1 MREFW
6 IHSGL
11 ALLDI
16 DEQGNLLPTEQF
28 LRAYLLRPEL
38 APIEESCD
46 AERALHEQLLKNAKQ
61 AVSEKTLATLKDPDA
76 VDNYRLYLKFR
87 DRLLAAPS
95 LQAAYMSIFADA
107 RRDGQVD
114 IPPLFI
120 DQLTQIVLHQI
131 LVAEEDPFILRA
143 AECWFRGQRVT
154 LEDGRVIVADD
165 QSLAEIS
172 DPGMG
177 QLGRMLAAGG
187 LAAGEQTVDVL
198 HKDNAEQY
206 FGRDEAF
213 DFALEITHGQP
224 GSVALATL
232 IERWVE
238 YLLGTQVRVRT
249 LDRIDDEH
257 WRWHVGLDA
266 AATAIMNDLYNG
278 QALDADQSRRLLLLA
293 RLEFVDMKDQASDVA
308 GKPVYL
314 GLAMDEAGVL
324 RVKPQNLL
332 LNLPL
337 AQRH

>member
-6 IHSGL
+6 VHSGL

-16 DEQGNLLPTEQF
+16 DEDGNLVPTEQF

-38 APIEESCD
+38 APVPESCD
-46 AERALHEQLLKNAKQ
+46 AERALHEHLVKAPTQ
-61 AVSEKTLATLKDPDA
+61 AVSEQTLSALADA
-76 VDNYRLYLKFR
+76 DTADNYRLFLKFR
-87 DRLLAAPS
+87 DRLLAVPG
-95 LQAAYMSIFADA
+95 LQAAYMTIFRDA
-107 RRDGQVD
+107 RRDGRVD

-131 LVAEEDPFILRA
+131 FVSEEDPFVLRA
-143 AECWFRGQRVT
+143 AELWFRAQRVT
-154 LEDGRVIVADD
+154 IDEGRVIVADE
-165 QSLAEIS
+165 QALTEKS

-187 LAAGEQTVDVL
+187 LAAGERTLDVL
-198 HKDNAEQY
+198 HKDNADQY

-213 DFALEITHGQP
+213 DLALEITHGQA
-224 GSVALATL
+224 GSVALATV
-232 IERWVE
+232 IERWVQ
-238 YLLGTQVRVRT
+238 YLLGVSVRVRT
-249 LDRIDDEH
+249 LDRIDDAH
-257 WRWHVGLDA
+257 WRWHVGMDA
-266 AATAIMNDLYNG
+266 AATAILNDLYQG
-278 QALDADQSRRLLLLA
+278 KDLDADQSRRLLLLA
-293 RLEFVDMKDQASDVA
+293 RLEFENMKDQSSEVA

-314 GLAMDEAGVL
+314 GLAMDEHGVL